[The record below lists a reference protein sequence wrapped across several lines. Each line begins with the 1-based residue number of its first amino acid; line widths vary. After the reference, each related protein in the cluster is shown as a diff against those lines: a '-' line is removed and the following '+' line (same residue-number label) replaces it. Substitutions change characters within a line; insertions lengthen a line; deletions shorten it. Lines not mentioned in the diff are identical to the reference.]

1 MSLGTV
7 TLMLITTTGFY
18 PGPKY
23 DTFEECEAVSSEI
36 THFTTFCHYKEPLTL
51 PEAMADQTMKS
62 MVSNLID
69 SYKSLELKLNVK
81 IMNMNLSQKQ
91 TYNINETEK
100 ENNQQRV

>member
-23 DTFEECEAVSSEI
+23 DTFEECEAVSAEI

-51 PEAMADQTMKS
+51 PEAIGTPNYEEYGKQLGRFIREFRAEAERKDHDYEPIPEA
-62 MVSNLID
+62 NL
-69 SYKSLELKLNVK
+69 
-81 IMNMNLSQKQ
+81 
-91 TYNINETEK
+91 
-100 ENNQQRV
+100 

>member
-23 DTFEECEAVSSEI
+23 DTFEECEAVSAEI

-51 PEAMADQTMKS
+51 PEAMGRPNYEEYGKQLDRFIQEFRTEAERKDNEYEPIPEA
-62 MVSNLID
+62 NL
-69 SYKSLELKLNVK
+69 
-81 IMNMNLSQKQ
+81 
-91 TYNINETEK
+91 
-100 ENNQQRV
+100 

>member
-23 DTFEECEAVSSEI
+23 DTFEECEAVSAEI

-51 PEAMADQTMKS
+51 PEAMGTPSYEDYGKQLDTFIREFRIEAERKDNEYEPIPEA
-62 MVSNLID
+62 NL
-69 SYKSLELKLNVK
+69 
-81 IMNMNLSQKQ
+81 
-91 TYNINETEK
+91 
-100 ENNQQRV
+100 

>member
-23 DTFEECEAVSSEI
+23 DTFEECEAVSGEI

-51 PEAMADQTMKS
+51 PEAMGTPSYEDYGRQLDRFIEEFRAEAERKDNDYEPIPEA
-62 MVSNLID
+62 NL
-69 SYKSLELKLNVK
+69 
-81 IMNMNLSQKQ
+81 
-91 TYNINETEK
+91 
-100 ENNQQRV
+100 

>member
-23 DTFEECEAVSSEI
+23 DTFEECEAVSAEI

-51 PEAMADQTMKS
+51 PEAIGTPNYEEYGKQLGTFIREFRTEAERKDNEYEPIPEA
-62 MVSNLID
+62 NL
-69 SYKSLELKLNVK
+69 
-81 IMNMNLSQKQ
+81 
-91 TYNINETEK
+91 
-100 ENNQQRV
+100 

>member
-23 DTFEECEAVSSEI
+23 DTFEECEAVSAEI

-51 PEAMADQTMKS
+51 PEVMGTPNYEEYGKQLGRFIREFRAEAERKDHDYEPIPEA
-62 MVSNLID
+62 NL
-69 SYKSLELKLNVK
+69 
-81 IMNMNLSQKQ
+81 
-91 TYNINETEK
+91 
-100 ENNQQRV
+100 

>member
-23 DTFEECEAVSSEI
+23 DTFEECEAVSAEI

-51 PEAMADQTMKS
+51 PEAMGTPNYEDYGNQLDTFIQEFRDEAERKDNDYEPIPEA
-62 MVSNLID
+62 NL
-69 SYKSLELKLNVK
+69 
-81 IMNMNLSQKQ
+81 
-91 TYNINETEK
+91 
-100 ENNQQRV
+100 

>member
-23 DTFEECEAVSSEI
+23 DTFEECEAVSAEI

-51 PEAMADQTMKS
+51 PEAMGTPNYEDYGKQLDTFIKEFRTEAERKDHDYEPIPEA
-62 MVSNLID
+62 NL
-69 SYKSLELKLNVK
+69 
-81 IMNMNLSQKQ
+81 
-91 TYNINETEK
+91 
-100 ENNQQRV
+100 

>member
-23 DTFEECEAVSSEI
+23 DTFEECEAVSAEI

-51 PEAMADQTMKS
+51 PEALGTPYYEEYSKQLDTFIQEFRAEAERKDHDYEPIPEA
-62 MVSNLID
+62 NL
-69 SYKSLELKLNVK
+69 
-81 IMNMNLSQKQ
+81 
-91 TYNINETEK
+91 
-100 ENNQQRV
+100 

>member
-23 DTFEECEAVSSEI
+23 NTFEECEAVSAEI

-51 PEAMADQTMKS
+51 PEAMGTPSYEDYGKQLDSFIREFRAEAERKDNDYDPIPEA
-62 MVSNLID
+62 NL
-69 SYKSLELKLNVK
+69 
-81 IMNMNLSQKQ
+81 
-91 TYNINETEK
+91 
-100 ENNQQRV
+100 